1 MRTMCLTVLAAAV
14 LGLTGCGGSGAEA
27 ATKDSI
33 AAMNA
38 LTAALKAGD
47 KAAVKKAADQLKAV
61 TDKMK
66 TIKVTASED
75 KRLKEKYEGEL
86 KTAADEMMKAML
98 GSMGKFSPDD
108 MKEIGETLKGI
119 GK

>member
-14 LGLTGCGGSGAEA
+14 LGLTGCGGGGAEA

-47 KAAVKKAADQLKAV
+47 KAGVKKAADELKAV

-66 TIKVTASED
+66 AIKVTESEN
-75 KRLKEKYEGEL
+75 KRLKAKYEGEI
-86 KTAADEMMKAML
+86 KAASEEMAKAMFA
-98 GSMGKFSPDD
+98 SMGKFSLDD
-108 MKEIGETLKGI
+108 MKEIGEILKAA